1 MRARLTAIITA
12 AAKRAAAKRAA
23 ASSYSMQGRTASVV
37 GEGGG
42 GGPTVEHLTG
52 PTVEP
57 LTGPMA
63 EPLTGPMVEPLTVT
77 PAMLLA
83 AYAIHEEP
91 HLQNHYMDKTEA
103 AAAAALS
110 TSAPAVWVGA
120 LASAGAARVSNGQ
133 AAESGASGVAVVLNS
148 DFDGYFEAAGI
159 PDALMTS
166 LAKINVSKDVEWP
179 LAPAERLAAERSLP
193 RWIADIWVAELGL
206 LQADALAQASNLP
219 GPVYLRCNTLLCTRD
234 ELIVALKEEGVV
246 AVPCTLSLWGVKVL
260 SPAKPNIWGSPAWKR
275 GLFEVQDE
283 GSQLIA
289 LACTTDGRGHL
300 PAGAVAVDT
309 CAGRGGKTLCLAMAS
324 KPLQAAY
331 SAPSSSRKSSGS
343 SGGGSGGGSG
353 GSGGGSAMVAVAATA
368 VAFDVD
374 TRALSD
380 LGVRLVRSKAGD
392 LCCVAQEPTVDAV
405 ARAVAAHRKVYLN
418 VSGSSSARPAKRHKA
433 KEAPAA
439 VATSCLGDTVPLKD
453 SADAGRQSSGAAK
466 ESASTSVNA
475 GAAVGAVASAGV
487 GEPAVEGA
495 DVVLVDAPCS
505 RLGILRRGP
514 GSRWELPNHADIPV
528 TEGLPATQASLVAQG
543 AALVAKGGILVYA
556 TCTVR
561 NAENLDIVRQF
572 EESEC
577 GAAFEPAPLVE
588 AFGASLATAVMA
600 PVIGSAGGAG
610 ASGSSAHEAE
620 EVALTVNNAYCVTL
634 MPHLHDTD
642 GFFIARWRRKSK

>member
-1 MRARLTAIITA
+1 M
-12 AAKRAAAKRAA
+12 
-23 ASSYSMQGRTASVV
+23 
-37 GEGGG
+37 
-42 GGPTVEHLTG
+42 
-52 PTVEP
+52 
-57 LTGPMA
+57 
-63 EPLTGPMVEPLTVT
+63 
-77 PAMLLA
+77 
-83 AYAIHEEP
+83 
-91 HLQNHYMDKTEA
+91 
-103 AAAAALS
+103 
-110 TSAPAVWVGA
+110 WVGA
-120 LASAGAARVSNGQ
+120 LASAGAARDSNGQ